1 MQVKAQLNNLRI
13 APKKVRL
20 VANLVKGLKVDAAL
34 NQLRFLNKKSAD
46 PISDLIKSAV
56 ANATNNFQLD
66 KDNLKIKEIRVEL
79 GTTLKRF
86 MPRAYGRANPILKK
100 MSKIWVMLE
109 EIKPSAPKVKTEKVS
124 EKAEKKPADAK
135 AKAVKPAKAPSFA
148 KATEGKKVET
158 VSK

>member
-34 NQLRFLNKKSAD
+34 DQLRFLNKKSSD
-46 PISDLIKSAV
+46 PIAKLIKSAV
-56 ANATNNFQLD
+56 ANATNNLQLD
-66 KDNLKIKEIRVEL
+66 KDNLRIKEIRVEL

-86 MPRAYGRANPILKK
+86 MPRAYGRANTILKK
-100 MSKIWVMLE
+100 MSKVWVVLE
-109 EIKPSAPKVKTEKVS
+109 EINPTEAKPKSGKLIEAK
-124 EKAEKKPADAK
+124 KAEPKKTAK
-135 AKAVKPAKAPSFA
+135 TKPAKAEA
-148 KATEGKKVET
+148 